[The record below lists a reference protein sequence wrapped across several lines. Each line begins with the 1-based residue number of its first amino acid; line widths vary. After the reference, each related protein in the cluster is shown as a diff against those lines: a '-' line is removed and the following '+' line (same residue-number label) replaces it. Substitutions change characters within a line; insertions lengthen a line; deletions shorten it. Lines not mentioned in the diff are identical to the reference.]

1 MEPVFQTN
9 VISVGQRTY
18 MIGSQFLTQRYKNRT
33 LFVFLCDEINTIF
46 FVGSRVILWSN
57 SYNNENCE
65 KKIYN
70 LYDLCQQWISQQP
83 ENGENRND
91 PDLVQA
97 FLKKWWV
104 ESDFKAPNLP
114 LSLRLSLS
122 KPKICSYCSPV
133 LTIITNKYKMAL
145 ISNFSLLLFM
155 WHVSKIFLK
164 HF

>member
-97 FLKKWWV
+97 FLKKWWI
-104 ESDFKAPNLP
+104 ESDFKAPNLS
-114 LSLRLSLS
+114 LSLRLKVSGCHYDSIYNNTWTKQIKQLS
-122 KPKICSYCSPV
+122 NQRQ
-133 LTIITNKYKMAL
+133 TQ
-145 ISNFSLLLFM
+145 
-155 WHVSKIFLK
+155 WSKCQK
-164 HF
+164 HFYVTHW